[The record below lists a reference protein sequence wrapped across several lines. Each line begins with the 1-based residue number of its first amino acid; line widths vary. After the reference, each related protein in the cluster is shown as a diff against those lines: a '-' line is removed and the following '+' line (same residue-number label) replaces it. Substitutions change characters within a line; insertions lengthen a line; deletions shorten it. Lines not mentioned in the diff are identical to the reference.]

1 MTTPNL
7 DAVNLKISRKRILII
22 IIIVIIIIILT
33 HFSPHKHF
41 RSLHPHTIC
50 LEFRYSLISLNT
62 AFSEELKDSLTE
74 LVVSCGYFVLQQII
88 QYF

>member
-7 DAVNLKISRKRILII
+7 DAVHLKISRKRCLI
-22 IIIVIIIIILT
+22 IIIVIVIIIILT
-33 HFSPHKHF
+33 HFSPQKHF
-41 RSLHPHTIC
+41 RSLHAHTIC
-50 LEFRYSLISLNT
+50 VEFRYSLMSLNT

-88 QYF
+88 Q